1 MIFHDNILL
10 IHWTCITICIIY
22 MKKNKHNLAKFKSQN
37 YKESN
42 KEQCE
47 MQILYFT
54 IKLY

>member
-22 MKKNKHNLAKFKSQN
+22 MKKNKHNLTKFKSQN